1 MQRRILLN
9 KYLLFNLFCKYKRS
23 CVRFALSGRYLS
35 HSISDKYEKIN
46 LYSQQT
52 QTFMDPSILPLI
64 NIHCLSIQV
73 SKYVYHHVF
82 DADNK
87 FLGVGKF

>member
-1 MQRRILLN
+1 
-9 KYLLFNLFCKYKRS
+9 
-23 CVRFALSGRYLS
+23 
-35 HSISDKYEKIN
+35 
-46 LYSQQT
+46 
-52 QTFMDPSILPLI
+52 MDPSILPLI